1 MIAPVAIALAIGATC
16 WLSTAT
22 SLAGADSEQ
31 QTVKTTGY
39 NTGGQSSKLKW
50 LPHRPVKVT
59 ADRRSVAS
67 RYVRRVA
74 QQSANQKKPA
84 GSAFNDPFG
93 DARKKRQPA
102 AAVDILTTPPTEPE
116 APPRAEPRQAEPLRA
131 KTPQEEP
138 SQVDQPLPDLAAPEP
153 ARAEPDRADSTAP
166 VTEAPDVRR
175 ERELATAQG
184 VEDECPT
191 AKDFKKIADLTY
203 DTTAEQG
210 DFPTECPLTK
220 DPFQTRQWEPTKF
233 SWTASSLC
241 HKPLYFEQVGV
252 ERYGHS
258 WGPFLQPVISG
269 GQFFVTVPLVPYFMG
284 VNAPNECLYTLGY
297 YRPGSCAPYMLDAL
311 PISIRG
317 AIYQAGVVTGLS
329 YALP

>member
-1 MIAPVAIALAIGATC
+1 LAIGASC
-16 WLSTAT
+16 LLSAAIT
-22 SLAGADSEQ
+22 LADRASEQ
-31 QTVKTTGY
+31 QPVKTAGY
-39 NTGGQSSKLKW
+39 TTAERSAKLKW

-59 ADRRSVAS
+59 ADRRAVAS
-67 RYVRRVA
+67 RHVRTVA
-74 QQSANQKKPA
+74 QRTGSPQKSAASPFKN
-84 GSAFNDPFG
+84 PFG
-93 DARKKRQPA
+93 DAKQKRQPA
-102 AAVDILTTPPTEPE
+102 AAADMLTAPLVEPQKPTQQEPP
-116 APPRAEPRQAEPLRA
+116 Q
-131 KTPQEEP
+131 QEP
-138 SQVDQPLPDLAAPEP
+138 SQVDQPLPDLAIPEP
-153 ARAEPDRADSTAP
+153 EKPKAEQTPPATQ
-166 VTEAPDVRR
+166 APDLTR
-175 ERELATAQG
+175 EEELAAARG
-184 VEDECPT
+184 VESECPT
-191 AKDFKKIADLTY
+191 AKDFKKIAELTY
-203 DTTAEQG
+203 STTAEQG
-210 DFPTECPLTK
+210 EFPTECPLTK
-220 DPFQTRQWEPTKF
+220 DPFEGREWEPTKF

-241 HKPLYFEQVGV
+241 HKPLYFEQTNV